1 MNAIMQAT
9 LKSIILSTVFFAGF
23 VVSGFGQKLSAD
35 LRVKVD
41 DVIATAYRA
50 ATLKFPCKAKPRG
63 KAKILRWQDIEKCV
77 NYAHDRVDWAGLSLQ
92 LQKIREAGRVDAVS
106 MTEAIE
112 ASLSAQALPYSQV
125 FIVKEGKALLP
136 LSNSLLKF
144 LPANSLMNLPVYD
157 TKRELL
163 GSFSGVYAF
172 EKSGGLASAN
182 SYRMS
187 SFQYTDL
194 KGEMQAPAEKFLI
207 DLYGVPWKD
216 AQSQPGFRLP
226 SDKLVLKN

>member
-1 MNAIMQAT
+1 MQAT
-9 LKSIILSTVFFAGF
+9 LKSMILSSIFFAGL
-23 VVSGFGQKLSAD
+23 VASSFGQNLSAD
-35 LRVKVD
+35 LRLKVD
-41 DVIATAYRA
+41 AVIATAYQA
-50 ATLKFPCKAKPRG
+50 AASKFPCKAKPRG

-77 NYAHDRVDWAGLSLQ
+77 NYAHDRVDWETLSLQ
-92 LQKIREAGRVDAVS
+92 LQKIREADRVDVVS

-112 ASLSAQALPYSQV
+112 ASLSAQALPYSKV
-125 FIVKEGKALLP
+125 LIVKESKALLP

-157 TKRELL
+157 AKGELL
-163 GSFSGVYAF
+163 GSFSGIYAF
-172 EKSGGLASAN
+172 EKRGGLSSAN

-194 KGEMQAPAEKFLI
+194 KGEMQAPAERFLV

-226 SDKLVLKN
+226 SDKLIPKH